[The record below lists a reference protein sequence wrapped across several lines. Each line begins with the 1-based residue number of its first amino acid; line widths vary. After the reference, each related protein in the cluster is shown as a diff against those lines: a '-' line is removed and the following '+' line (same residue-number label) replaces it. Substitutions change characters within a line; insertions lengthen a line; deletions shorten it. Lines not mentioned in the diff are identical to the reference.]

1 MFMGISLRQLTI
13 TAYIVGAVHERP
25 GSIKSVF
32 RIRQGTLL
40 MNADTHLNV
49 FMRF

>member
-1 MFMGISLRQLTI
+1 MGINLRQLTI

-32 RIRQGTLL
+32 RIRPGAFV
-40 MNADTHLNV
+40 MNADTHLKNI
-49 FMRF
+49 